1 MLLVAHGAAVSR
13 RGVACATY
21 AVHNMAVETVR
32 FARSARKHRVGRAH
46 AMHMIETSPP
56 RDVPAAGEFDPRKVW
71 LGPTTEGSSWRS
83 WRLFYPAS
91 CSIVHVMPTA
101 LRRKR

>member
-1 MLLVAHGAAVSR
+1 
-13 RGVACATY
+13 
-21 AVHNMAVETVR
+21 MAVEAVR

-46 AMHMIETSPP
+46 AMHVIETSPP

-71 LGPTTEGSSWRS
+71 LGLDDRGVELEIVAVVLPGE
-83 WRLFYPAS
+83 LL
-91 CSIVHVMPTA
+91 IVHVMPTA